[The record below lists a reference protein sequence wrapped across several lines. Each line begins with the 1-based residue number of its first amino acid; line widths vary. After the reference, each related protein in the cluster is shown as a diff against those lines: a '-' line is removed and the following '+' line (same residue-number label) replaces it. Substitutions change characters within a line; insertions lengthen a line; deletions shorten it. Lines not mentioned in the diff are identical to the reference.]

1 MGVEVQYNCYAE
13 DADVLSHNPDIVI
26 IATGGLPD
34 IDGFPGAELC
44 QSVWD
49 TIGAPIGAVKSAI
62 VFDDLGLMNAATCC
76 ETLVQAGVAT
86 QLITSQPSF
95 AVDASKL
102 ERIVQRKRLYEKD
115 VDVVLDQRLMK
126 VIRNGQSF
134 EVTFS
139 NTLTQAE
146 ETYVTDLV
154 IVEAGTLPMED
165 LFDDLKPASVNAGVT
180 NLDALV
186 ACASQNWR
194 ASQGKFELYRVGD
207 AVTSRDIHT
216 AIYDA
221 NRLCAQL

>member
-1 MGVEVQYNCYAE
+1 
-13 DADVLSHNPDIVI
+13 
-26 IATGGLPD
+26 
-34 IDGFPGAELC
+34 
-44 QSVWD
+44 
-49 TIGAPIGAVKSAI
+49 
-62 VFDDLGLMNAATCC
+62 MNAATCC
-76 ETLVQAGVAT
+76 ETLMQAGVAT

-95 AVDASKL
+95 VVDASKL

-115 VDVVLDQRLMK
+115 VDVALDQRLMK

-134 EVTFS
+134 EATFN

-146 ETYVTDLV
+146 ETYVTDLL
-154 IVEAGTLPMED
+154 IVEAGTLPVED

-186 ACASQNWR
+186 ACASQNWS

-216 AIYDA
+216 AIYDHRS
-221 NRLCAQL
+221 RLHSTLGPCAVRKRRHGDQNARCTTEEQATTTAAGLIIGGKRPLTII